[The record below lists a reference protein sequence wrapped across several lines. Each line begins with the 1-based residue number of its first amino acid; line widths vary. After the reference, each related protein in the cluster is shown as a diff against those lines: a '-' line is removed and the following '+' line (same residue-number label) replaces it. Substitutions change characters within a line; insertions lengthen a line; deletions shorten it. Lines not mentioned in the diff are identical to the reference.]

1 MTDRTPASIAPPTEL
16 RIDFVPKDAY
26 ISREYV
32 ALEAERLWPKVWQ
45 VACREEELK
54 QVGDF
59 VTYEVANESIIVV
72 RTAEGLRAHHNAC
85 QHRGRKLTEGCG
97 RTNQFRCKYHGWR
110 WNLDGSLG
118 AVLDHEDWDGCP
130 DMDAKSLRLPAV
142 QVDTW
147 GGFVFVNM
155 DPAAPSLRDFLGPVV
170 DHLDCFEFE
179 KMRYR
184 WYKSVRL
191 PCNWKVAQEAFDEG
205 YHVSA
210 THPQIL
216 PTQGDDRTTSVMQGE
231 HGMFH
236 YLNSKA
242 PIGAPSPRLNLPFP
256 ADLRPGII
264 EFHELM
270 ERELKA
276 IYTERSVKATHRL
289 LDEVPADTPPMEM
302 ILKTIDF
309 QRQAAI
315 DEGAGWPDMSLEQFA
330 RAGTDW
336 HVFPNL
342 VMLMYPDGLLA
353 YRARPDGD
361 DPDSCIYEIY
371 SLARYAAGK
380 EPPLQRE
387 YYHGKDEWREDTVG
401 KFGAI
406 LAQDFGNMEHVQN
419 GMKSRGFRGSRTNP
433 VQETSVFNFHRVL
446 LQHLFGDQAPK
457 PAPYPPV
464 AQAHQAA
471 GDAESPLTITRVP

>member
-1 MTDRTPASIAPPTEL
+1 MNPRSTPVQPPQEI

-26 ISREYV
+26 FSHEYV
-32 ALEAERLWPKVWQ
+32 ALEAERLWPRVWQ

-54 QVGDF
+54 EVGDY
-59 VTYEVANESIIVV
+59 VTYEVAHDSIIVV
-72 RTAEGLRAHHNAC
+72 RTAEGLRAHHNTC

-97 RTNQFRCKYHGWR
+97 KANQFRCKYHGWR

-118 AVLDHEDWDGCP
+118 AVLDHEDWNGCP
-130 DMDAKSLRLPAV
+130 EMGAEDLRLSAV
-142 QVDTW
+142 RVDTW

-155 DPAAPSLRDFLGPVV
+155 DSNAQPLREFLAPVIE
-170 DHLDCFEFE
+170 HLDCFEFE
-179 KMRYR
+179 KLRYR

-191 PCNWKVAQEAFDEG
+191 PCNWKVAQEAFNEG
-205 YHVSA
+205 YHVAA

-216 PTQGDDRTTSVMQGE
+216 PTQGDDRTTSVMKGP

-264 EFHELM
+264 EFHEQM

-276 IYTERSVKATHRL
+276 IYTPRDVKATHRL
-289 LDEVPADTPPMEM
+289 MDEVPAETPPMEM
-302 ILKTIDF
+302 IMKTIDF

-315 DEGAGWPDMSLEQFA
+315 EDGAGWPEMSLEQFA

-353 YRARPDGD
+353 YRSRPDGD

-371 SLARYAAGK
+371 SLARYAPGT
-380 EPPLQRE
+380 EPPLKRE
-387 YYHGKDEWREDTVG
+387 YYHRKDEWREDTVG
-401 KFGAI
+401 KFGFI
-406 LAQDFGNMEHVQN
+406 LSQDFNNMEHVQQ
-419 GMKSRGFRGSRTNP
+419 GMKSRGFRASRPNP
-433 VQETSVFNFHRVL
+433 VQETSVSNFHREL
-446 LQHLFGDQAPK
+446 LQYLFGDAAPK
-457 PAPYPPV
+457 MAAPSPV
-464 AQAHQAA
+464 SKSNGAQSR
-471 GDAESPLTITRVP
+471 DEVITAPTP